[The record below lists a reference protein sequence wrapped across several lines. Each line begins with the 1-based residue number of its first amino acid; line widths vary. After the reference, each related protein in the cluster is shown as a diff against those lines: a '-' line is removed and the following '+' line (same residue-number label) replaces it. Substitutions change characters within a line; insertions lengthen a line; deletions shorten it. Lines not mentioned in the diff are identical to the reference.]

1 MKLETAESPE
11 FAQVTEEQLREAFRD
26 DAHRGDFV
34 ILSQA
39 PQAYMQAAGEGDGPY
54 SLEYRDGDGEHHFCA
69 GDAFRKEDVLRA
81 FQWYLTGDARWRT
94 EFSWQKL
101 ERKPWWSR
109 SFFRIVP
116 WVLAS
121 IALSLYVVY
130 DDYQR
135 RATQEKI
142 AQERAIED
150 QAVSE
155 IRKLGGYTRYGGPPE
170 FRVTSVEFIA
180 TGKVINGKTVID
192 ELKITDEGLV
202 HLKALT
208 HLQTLN
214 LGSTKVTDVGLEHL
228 KGLSSL
234 ETLNIRN
241 TQVTDEGVK
250 TLQDALP
257 NCKIAR

>member
-1 MKLETAESPE
+1 MKIALIITACLIGIALLVFLVRS
-11 FAQVTEEQLREAFRD
+11 R
-26 DAHRGDFV
+26 
-34 ILSQA
+34 IA
-39 PQAYMQAAGEGDGPY
+39 PTY
-54 SLEYRDGDGEHHFCA
+54 SVSASEINTTR
-69 GDAFRKEDVLRA
+69 
-81 FQWYLTGDARWRT
+81 
-94 EFSWQKL
+94 
-101 ERKPWWSR
+101 R

-116 WVLAS
+116 WPLTVIVLY
-121 IALSLYVVY
+121 LVY
-130 DDYQR
+130 GDYHR

-142 AQERAIED
+142 AQERAMED

-155 IRKLGGYTRYGGPPE
+155 IRKLGGYTRSGGPPE

-180 TGKVINGKTVID
+180 TGEVINGKAVID
-192 ELKITDEGLV
+192 ELKITDDGLV

-241 TQVTDEGVK
+241 TQVTDKGVK